1 MEEFYLFTK
10 SLSAFGTY
18 RMMNDQFPN
27 VATNSATKSDARELM
42 FWHAFDLLEVV
53 ACTFD
58 AYGNLNFINQQAS
71 NLFMLDSPPKTL
83 DELSEIVGLPSFAMH
98 LMSQN
103 TNKLCPQNEVLVTRS
118 DNGQLEIRV
127 NHKTKLISLQRLG
140 TKTHTNITD
149 DVQTLALKR
158 ALKENRIALFR
169 QPIVTSTDGSIV
181 RFECLARMIN
191 IDGTIAN
198 AADFIPAAERAG
210 LIADLDIAA
219 LSLALNALKGRSDLQ
234 LAVNVSAATIADF
247 NARQEFENRLK
258 FSKNEA
264 AFLTVEITETI
275 AIQDLDVA
283 AKFAAKVR
291 VNNARVALDD
301 FGSGHTSFR
310 SLKAIPLD
318 EVKIDGHYV
327 EKINE
332 RGDSRAF
339 VKAIQSLSHDLGLET
354 IAERVETETEAAI
367 LREIGIFGLQ
377 GYLFGRPQA
386 A

>member
-1 MEEFYLFTK
+1 KPL
-10 SLSAFGTY
+10 
-18 RMMNDQFPN
+18 
-27 VATNSATKSDARELM
+27 
-42 FWHAFDLLEVV
+42 
-53 ACTFD
+53 
-58 AYGNLNFINQQAS
+58 
-71 NLFMLDSPPKTL
+71 
-83 DELSEIVGLPSFAMH
+83 
-98 LMSQN
+98 
-103 TNKLCPQNEVLVTRS
+103 
-118 DNGQLEIRV
+118 
-127 NHKTKLISLQRLG
+127 
-140 TKTHTNITD
+140 TNITD
-149 DVQTLALKR
+149 DVQTLALKQ

-191 IDGTIAN
+191 VDGTIAN

-219 LSLALNALKGRSDLQ
+219 LNLALAALKGRADLQ

-247 NARQEFENRLK
+247 NARQEFENMLK
-258 FSKNEA
+258 HSRNEA
-264 AFLTVEITETI
+264 GYLTVEITETI

-327 EKINE
+327 EKIHE

-367 LREIGIFGLQ
+367 LRDIGIFGLQ